1 MRPADGRTARPGVDL
16 RRSDRLDRRRWI
28 LAVSVGEGVGFALAT
43 ALAVLGL
50 VAGIDGPG
58 RLALAMVG
66 GAMEGAALASGQYL
80 GMRTGRPAAR
90 RWIGATAL
98 AAALAW
104 ALGMMPSTLGTDLG
118 EPAALLAL
126 VAGGIV
132 LLASI
137 PVAQW
142 LVLARPGTFR
152 WVPVNAGAWL
162 VAILWTFAPSPFID
176 ERSPVVVV
184 ATLYV
189 LAGVLMAVTSHRS
202 PRASRVRSSF
212 PARRTRS
219 AGEPAETPLTD
230 QCPIRG
236 RWSRSCG
243 PLVSAVGTGPLVSW

>member
-1 MRPADGRTARPGVDL
+1 MRPPDEPAARLGVD
-16 RRSDRLDRRRWI
+16 RRRPDPHDRRRWI

-43 ALAVLGL
+43 TLAILGL
-50 VAGIDGPG
+50 AAGIDGPS

-66 GAMEGAALASGQYL
+66 GALEGAALASGQYL
-80 GMRTGRPAAR
+80 GMRAGRPPAW

-104 ALGMMPSTLGTDLG
+104 VLGMMPSTLGVDSREPVVLIALG
-118 EPAALLAL
+118 
-126 VAGGIV
+126 VGGIV

-176 ERSPVVVV
+176 EQSPVVVV
-184 ATLYV
+184 AALYV
-189 LAGVLMAVTSHRS
+189 TAGVLMAVTFASLTAGVAGSLFVPDTTHRVGR
-202 PRASRVRSSF
+202 RAGAD
-212 PARRTRS
+212 PA
-219 AGEPAETPLTD
+219 G
-230 QCPIRG
+230 
-236 RWSRSCG
+236 
-243 PLVSAVGTGPLVSW
+243 

>member
-1 MRPADGRTARPGVDL
+1 MRPPDERAARRGVD
-16 RRSDRLDRRRWI
+16 RRRPDRHLRRRWI
-28 LAVSVGEGVGFALAT
+28 LAVSVGEGVGFTIAT
-43 ALAVLGL
+43 SLAVLGL

-66 GAMEGAALASGQYL
+66 GALEGAALASGQYL
-80 GMRTGRPAAR
+80 GMRAGRPVAW

-104 ALGMMPSTLGTDLG
+104 TLGMMPSTLGMDLG
-118 EPAALLAL
+118 EPVALIALA
-126 VAGGIV
+126 VGGIV

-176 ERSPVVVV
+176 EQSPIVVV

-189 LAGVLMAVTSHRS
+189 LAGVLMAVTFASLTAGVAGSLFLPGATHRVGRES
-202 PRASRVRSSF
+202 GR
-212 PARRTRS
+212 
-219 AGEPAETPLTD
+219 EPGD
-230 QCPIRG
+230 
-236 RWSRSCG
+236 
-243 PLVSAVGTGPLVSW
+243 

>member
-1 MRPADGRTARPGVDL
+1 MRPPNERAARRGVD
-16 RRSDRLDRRRWI
+16 RRRPDRLDRRRWI
-28 LAVSVGEGVGFALAT
+28 LAVSVGEGIGFAIAT
-43 ALAVLGL
+43 SLAVLGL

-66 GAMEGAALASGQYL
+66 GALEGAALASGQYL
-80 GMRTGRPAAR
+80 GMPAGRPVAW

-104 ALGMMPSTLGTDLG
+104 ALGMMPSTLGMDLG
-118 EPAALLAL
+118 EPVALIALA
-126 VAGGIV
+126 VGGIV

-176 ERSPVVVV
+176 EQSPIVVV
-184 ATLYV
+184 AALYV
-189 LAGVLMAVTSHRS
+189 TAGVLMAVTFASLTAGVAGSLFLPGATHRVGRES
-202 PRASRVRSSF
+202 GR
-212 PARRTRS
+212 
-219 AGEPAETPLTD
+219 EPGD
-230 QCPIRG
+230 
-236 RWSRSCG
+236 
-243 PLVSAVGTGPLVSW
+243 